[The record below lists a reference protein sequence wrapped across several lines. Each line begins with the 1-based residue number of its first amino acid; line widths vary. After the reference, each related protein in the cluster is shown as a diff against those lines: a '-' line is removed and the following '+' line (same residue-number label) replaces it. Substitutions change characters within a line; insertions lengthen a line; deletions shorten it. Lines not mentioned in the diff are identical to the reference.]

1 MIKNISII
9 HIYLYGLI
17 KREAGGGNIIHIS
30 KVHPIIRWYIRIPR
44 KYQMDIL
51 KEIVELGL
59 LRRINSDKLE
69 IMNIYKRI
77 PPTDYMG
84 EPLW

>member
-1 MIKNISII
+1 MIKHISII

-30 KVHPIIRWYIRIPR
+30 KVHPIIKWYIRLPK
-44 KYQMDIL
+44 KYLTDITR
-51 KEIVELGL
+51 EMIELGL
-59 LRRINSDKLE
+59 LKKINRDKFE
-69 IMNIYKRI
+69 IMNIHRRL